1 MSGRHD
7 QNLIGPRLR
16 ELRRKQRCTQQRLA
30 NQLRSLGC
38 HQGTRSW
45 VSKVEIRQIAV
56 KDFHLPLLAK
66 ALGVHLSE
74 LLNSIESYAGELKKP
89 RQC

>member
-7 QNLIGPRLR
+7 QNLIGPLLR
-16 ELRRKQRCTQQRLA
+16 ELRRKQHCTQQFLA
-30 NQLRSLGC
+30 DKLRDLGC

-56 KDFHLPLLAK
+56 KDFHLVLLAE
-66 ALGVHLSE
+66 ALDVHLSE
-74 LLNSIESYAGELKKP
+74 LLEPLERRPVK
-89 RQC
+89 